1 MMRLFACLAL
11 WGTLIG
17 SAAADADRPVLVEL
31 FANQNCSACPKAH
44 RTMAQINQERD
55 DILILTWSVS
65 YWDYLGEPDPMA
77 LDAAKERQMA
87 YTDRL
92 SLRAPYTPQ
101 SFYDGAKE
109 CPGTR
114 KRDIRGN
121 IEKRLSLRSESAPR
135 LHWNGKQISVSG
147 ESDRALDLVLV
158 EYLTGDANPTQM
170 VNPVKQM
177 VHLGSWQGNV
187 SDFAVS
193 CVGSCAVLLQE
204 PNTGQVIAAKGLSE
218 PRSEGPLKGR
228 AR

>member
-65 YWDYLGEPDPMA
+65 YWDYLGDPDPMA

-121 IEKRLSLRSESAPR
+121 IEKRLSLRSETAPR

-177 VHLGSWQGNV
+177 VRLGSWQGNV
-187 SDFAVS
+187 SDFTVS
-193 CVGSCAVLLQE
+193 CPGSCAVLLQE
-204 PNTGQVIAAKGLSE
+204 PNTGQVIAAKVLSE
-218 PRSEGPLKGR
+218 PRSEGHPKVR